1 MSEPSTPLGVPTSTA
16 TDPQTTEIGL
26 AARAFF
32 PNAARVTVYGD
43 DLLRVDDADDVWK
56 VRRWRRG
63 TAPDR
68 VRFVHHTLAAARAAG
83 VEVVPDAAKLASG
96 SGGVF
101 VLRDRVYDAETWL
114 PGTPLAQIAQE
125 SGPDGEHVNLPVIVR
140 PAAWELTIQAV
151 AALHAATSDVAIRPN
166 APTLP
171 LEAVGVATRRAWE
184 YHRQRLRPMAPR
196 HTIIQRW
203 MRTAERAIYVAL
215 EALDAAPELSKAI
228 DIAGH
233 HDLWP
238 SHVLWIRGGRDG
250 GGGPARLGGI
260 IDFAEASAGSPLV
273 DLAHLVTHF
282 GGWTAERAE
291 TAMGIYGDVRRLSP
305 DERRLLPAVATL
317 DLIAQSGKLLTIA
330 FALPEREEQAASS
343 QLKMGATALVESLE
357 VVTPVLLR
365 GDAPIRA
372 IKKRWIPRRLAPQP
386 SGRPR
391 PDRPPRQSGSRPTS
405 PRRPGADR

>member
-1 MSEPSTPLGVPTSTA
+1 
-16 TDPQTTEIGL
+16 
-26 AARAFF
+26 
-32 PNAARVTVYGD
+32 
-43 DLLRVDDADDVWK
+43 
-56 VRRWRRG
+56 
-63 TAPDR
+63 
-68 VRFVHHTLAAARAAG
+68 
-83 VEVVPDAAKLASG
+83 
-96 SGGVF
+96 
-101 VLRDRVYDAETWL
+101 
-114 PGTPLAQIAQE
+114 
-125 SGPDGEHVNLPVIVR
+125 
-140 PAAWELTIQAV
+140 
-151 AALHAATSDVAIRPN
+151 
-166 APTLP
+166 
-171 LEAVGVATRRAWE
+171 
-184 YHRQRLRPMAPR
+184 
-196 HTIIQRW
+196 

-228 DIAGH
+228 DVAGH

-317 DLIAQSGKLLTIA
+317 DLIAQAGKLLTIA

-372 IKKRWIPRRLAPQP
+372 IKKRWIPRRQVPQP

-405 PRRPGADR
+405 PRRPSADR

>member
-1 MSEPSTPLGVPTSTA
+1 MSEESTPAGVPTPGS
-16 TDPQTTEIGL
+16 TDPQSADIGL

-32 PNAARVTVYGD
+32 PDAARVTVFGD
-43 DLLRVDDADDVWK
+43 DLLRVDDGDAVWK

-63 TAPDR
+63 TSPDR
-68 VRFVHHTLAAARAAG
+68 VRFVHQMLAAGRAAG
-83 VEVVPDAAKLASG
+83 VEVIPEVARLAGGPG
-96 SGGVF
+96 SVF
-101 VLRDRVYDAETWL
+101 VHRDRVYDAETWL
-114 PGTPLAQIAQE
+114 RGAPLAQIAQE

-151 AALHAATSDVAIRPN
+151 ASLHAATSVVAIRPN
-166 APTLP
+166 APSVP
-171 LEAVGVATRRAWE
+171 LEAVAAATRRAWE
-184 YHRQRLRPMAPR
+184 LHRQRLRPMAPR

-203 MRTAERAIYVAL
+203 MRTAERAIFAAL
-215 EALDAAPELSKAI
+215 EALDAAPELARAI
-228 DIAGH
+228 DVAGH
-233 HDLWP
+233 QDLWP
-238 SHVLWIRGGRDG
+238 SHVLWIKGGRDG

-317 DLIAQSGKLLTIA
+317 DLIAEAGWLLMIA

-343 QLKMGATALVESLE
+343 QLKMGATALVDSLE

-365 GDAPIRA
+365 GDAPIRP
-372 IKKRWIPRRLAPQP
+372 IKKRWIPRRQVPQP

-391 PDRPPRQSGSRPTS
+391 PDRPPRQPGSRPST
-405 PRRPGADR
+405 PRRPGADG